1 MAVFAHITNSF
12 KTSQKCGRCQAFRK
26 ETQLSGDVKDAD
38 STFKYLSSQA
48 RSPSPTRLDTY
59 SSEESRESDNSSES
73 TPLPPNVEILYDSD
87 SSSQTSFRS
96 ATVPSAEPSQ
106 PTVNDVLR
114 RESVTTSQQV
124 HPKNA
129 KHQFYSLLKE
139 HKVTNFKHY
148 DTLLTTSPHLRKI
161 EEMLNPNLLQ
171 TCKRK
176 DTYIQRIESFPALD
190 DLRNRDQPTQL
201 EIALIT
207 AFLTTISNANNTT
220 IQELCYNLVSVVNQ
234 DWHKIRTLLCIGSS
248 DTGKSLLVN
257 LLTNVFEPYEQGV
270 ISPPTSNQLSNFWLQ
285 DLVGKSV
292 YGCEELKIEFKGVL
306 QRIKQLMEGNK
317 ELDTPIKFGDN
328 KALKL
333 KPLVITMNG
342 DHKGDIVGPY
352 HEEFDAVEMLMK
364 TNITSY
370 THY

>member
-139 HKVTNFKHY
+139 HKVTNSKHF
-148 DTLLTTSPHLRKI
+148 DTLLTTSPHFCFKL
-161 EEMLNPNLLQ
+161 
-171 TCKRK
+171 
-176 DTYIQRIESFPALD
+176 A
-190 DLRNRDQPTQL
+190 
-201 EIALIT
+201 
-207 AFLTTISNANNTT
+207 NASP
-220 IQELCYNLVSVVNQ
+220 L
-234 DWHKIRTLLCIGSS
+234 IRTLQ
-248 DTGKSLLVN
+248 
-257 LLTNVFEPYEQGV
+257 QGHLH
-270 ISPPTSNQLSNFWLQ
+270 TT
-285 DLVGKSV
+285 
-292 YGCEELKIEFKGVL
+292 Y
-306 QRIKQLMEGNK
+306 RIFSGARRL
-317 ELDTPIKFGDN
+317 
-328 KALKL
+328 A
-333 KPLVITMNG
+333 
-342 DHKGDIVGPY
+342 
-352 HEEFDAVEMLMK
+352 
-364 TNITSY
+364 
-370 THY
+370 